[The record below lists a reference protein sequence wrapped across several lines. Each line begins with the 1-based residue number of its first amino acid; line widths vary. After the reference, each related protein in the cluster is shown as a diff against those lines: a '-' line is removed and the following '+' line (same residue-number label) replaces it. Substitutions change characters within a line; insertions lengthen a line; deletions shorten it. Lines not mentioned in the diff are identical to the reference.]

1 MNEVIDQL
9 SRRKSVR
16 AFLDRDIPQE
26 AKEAI
31 LRAAM
36 QAPTAGNQQLYTI
49 LDITDPE
56 LKRQLAET
64 CDHQTFIAKAPMVL
78 IFLADAC
85 KWLDAYRQAGCDPRD
100 PGAGDLM
107 LAVTDAAIAAQNAVT
122 AAWSLGIGSCYIG
135 DVIERCET
143 HRKMLHLPPYVF
155 PAAMLVLGYPTEQQE
170 QRPKPERFAMK
181 DIICE
186 NAYCR
191 KDGETLRRMFE
202 GRCTAGGY
210 DAWMNAFC
218 QRKYNSDF
226 AREMTRSV
234 EAYLRDYGLTTGP
247 EKRAR

>member
-16 AFLDRDIPQE
+16 AFLDRDILQE

-49 LDITDPE
+49 LDITNPE
-56 LKRQLAET
+56 LKWQLAET

-122 AAWSLGIGSCYIG
+122 AGALPA
-135 DVIERCET
+135 RRAPLRLRT
-143 HRKMLHLPPYVF
+143 NRLHLS
-155 PAAMLVLGYPTEQQE
+155 
-170 QRPKPERFAMK
+170 R
-181 DIICE
+181 
-186 NAYCR
+186 
-191 KDGETLRRMFE
+191 
-202 GRCTAGGY
+202 
-210 DAWMNAFC
+210 
-218 QRKYNSDF
+218 
-226 AREMTRSV
+226 
-234 EAYLRDYGLTTGP
+234 
-247 EKRAR
+247 